1 MAPAALR
8 EQGHHLCPP
17 RTPSLL
23 SQDIISALP
32 GPGAGRDMHMECMM
46 VQVGNVLLNPYLHPK
61 NISMNATASAQKG
74 QGSSP
79 QRRHC
84 SVRIGS
90 STERGRLLGQA
101 GRGDQGPQPLGHHS
115 KKSLRGEMKF
125 SPSTSLLH
133 TATFQKFNVN
143 MQ

>member
-8 EQGHHLCPP
+8 EQGHHLCSP

-23 SQDIISALP
+23 SLGQGQEGTCTWNVCCST
-32 GPGAGRDMHMECMM
+32 GSRD